1 MTSDEVREAIEV
13 LEVAKAEVEWNYP
26 LDYAINIDLAIE
38 ALKKQIQTNILQ
50 EGVKMTNFEKFGKEI
65 IVDLIKERGYGIGG
79 INKKNGKLMCCDND
93 DIETCEECVF
103 NGECG
108 SEENIRNWLD
118 AEYQEVDWSKVPIDT
133 KVLVS
138 DDNENWNRG
147 YFAGYNR
154 QNKVIYTFRYG
165 ATSWTNKWT
174 NENMGRTEWRYAKL
188 AEDK

>member
-1 MTSDEVREAIEV
+1 MTSDEAREAIEV

-26 LDYAINIDLAIE
+26 LNYAINIDLAIE

-65 IVDLIKERGYGIGG
+65 IVDLIKERGYGI
-79 INKKNGKLMCCDND
+79 NKKNGELMRCDND
-93 DIETCEECVF
+93 GIEVCEKCVF
-103 NGECG
+103 DEECG
-108 SEENIRNWLD
+108 SEERIRNWLD

-138 DDNENWNRG
+138 EDSENWVRV

-154 QNKVIYTFRYG
+154 QNKVIYTFQYG
-165 ATSWTNKWT
+165 ATSWTKKWT
-174 NENMGRTEWRYAKL
+174 NENMGRTEWRYVKL
-188 AEDK
+188 AEDGE